1 MIELLTT
8 DEVAELFKVKENTIR
23 AWVCREKFPKEVLFK
38 LPGKTACMRFIRDKL
53 EDWINGRLQTE

>member
-8 DEVAELFKVKENTIR
+8 DEVAELFKVQETTVR

-38 LPGKTACMRFIRDKL
+38 LPGKTACMRFIKAKL
-53 EDWINGRLQTE
+53 FECMPG